1 MTASAPWGNV
11 SSHWAT
17 YASERLAVLSSSL
30 LVTVCVGAVAAVIC
44 CAVVCVT
51 LGVIA
56 NSALRGSRSTD
67 RPQIIRALATA
78 FRHFLRPWWR
88 RQ

>member
-1 MTASAPWGNV
+1 M
-11 SSHWAT
+11 
-17 YASERLAVLSSSL
+17 LSSSL
-30 LVTVCVGAVAAVIC
+30 LVTVCVAAVAAVTC
-44 CAVVCVT
+44 CAVVCIT

-67 RPQIIRALATA
+67 RPQIIQALATA

-88 RQ
+88 RR